1 MMRLLCA
8 AGLGEVASSG
18 RKEEGKSCV
27 LGSLGVTL
35 HVRQGWGV
43 CGCVFKSS

>member
-1 MMRLLCA
+1 MRLLCA
-8 AGLGEVASSG
+8 AGLGKVASNG
-18 RKEEGKSCV
+18 RREEGKS
-27 LGSLGVTL
+27 LGVEM